1 MTKTQPPKDALHFYG
16 VERALLDQLR
26 WRERMAGIEDAA
38 EHIRSTSYSSLG
50 DRRPRDLYFA
60 VAEEDR
66 RRGLI
71 EAWRALEKN
80 YRDIAMAELEQER
93 RQLAKWRAMSE
104 WGLAEAMI
112 GVGLVA
118 IGHYLQGVPGALG
131 GVVLAF
137 LTIMKCHEFRA
148 QERRSALETS
158 EKFVTDL
165 ERNRADILGR
175 RELFSAWEEQHGRP
189 DPNGPWGRNSAEAE
203 KS

>member
-1 MTKTQPPKDALHFYG
+1 MTKTPPPKDALHFYG

-26 WRERMAGIEDAA
+26 WRERMAGIEEEA

-93 RQLAKWRAMSE
+93 RHLAKARAMSE
-104 WGLAEAMI
+104 WGFAEAVI

-137 LTIMKCHEFRA
+137 LTIMRCHEFRVR
-148 QERRSALETS
+148 ERRAVLQTS
-158 EKFVTDL
+158 EEFVRDL
-165 ERNRADILGR
+165 ERNRADILVR

-189 DPNGPWGRNSAEAE
+189 DPNGPWRSSSAEVE
-203 KS
+203 RG